1 MKLLV
6 EISSRKVGL
15 KRILV
20 SFKELGLFMNNN
32 SEAAEYTS
40 DLILQ
45 KILTVSGRAQEFIA
59 HNKVEVEEAR
69 IKASLSYINFYLPVE
84 LGVAPKLKAK
94 YPE

>member
-1 MKLLV
+1 M
-6 EISSRKVGL
+6 RVGQ

-20 SFKELGLFMNNN
+20 SFEELGLFMNNN

-45 KILTVSGRAQEFIA
+45 KILTVFGRAHEFIA
-59 HNKVEVEEAR
+59 QNKLEAEEAR
-69 IKASLSYINFYLPVE
+69 IKVSLSYINFYLLVE

>member
-6 EISSRKVGL
+6 EISSGKVGQ

-20 SFKELGLFMNNN
+20 SFEELRLFINNN

-45 KILTVSGRAQEFIA
+45 KILTVSGRAHKFIA
-59 HNKVEVEEAR
+59 NNKVEAEEAR

-84 LGVAPKLKAK
+84 LGVAPRLKVK